1 MLKHIK
7 SIVLWMLIVLS
18 IGLSTLLWVV
28 PSPSMTDAELARYK
42 TPISFGQTM
51 ERKHLLIPEAIVVQH
66 QDGSQAMLDPLYL
79 TTFWDEQLSETLST
93 MISQMQEIKVNMVT
107 DHKDAE
113 RYRLSF
119 APGVTI
125 ADIFDLGRFR
135 QDEHERKL
143 SHIEFIRVS
152 HEQENGLIVRLSFD
166 DGHQE
171 EGWISDG
178 RSEYWLKLVPP
189 LSRWITVASISS
201 IIAEHSLQAP
211 SPDSARSSDP
221 SPPPSEGVSEGVS
234 NNNVNAKIEVDKA
247 YDGIPEKSLE
257 LPVYIDRFVAISTD
271 DAAEALFLDLSTM
284 RQVKERDGGRIFS
297 DGVRSLK
304 IMGDDRIMRYFSP
317 PLPQMRESTENHDAL
332 VSAVQF
338 INRHAG
344 WNGDERLVQRIVQHS
359 GETMIFRSAIDGYPL
374 DTEGDAL
381 SYYTIQV
388 ELKGGDVIA
397 YERSL
402 WRRISRDGDGRLKL
416 LSAAELMHAL
426 KEKVRNPI
434 IQTVRIAY
442 RAELTST
449 AGAIR
454 LVPGY
459 AITLVDGEMFFFS
472 GQAND
477 ETTS

>member
-1 MLKHIK
+1 
-7 SIVLWMLIVLS
+7 
-18 IGLSTLLWVV
+18 
-28 PSPSMTDAELARYK
+28 
-42 TPISFGQTM
+42 
-51 ERKHLLIPEAIVVQH
+51 
-66 QDGSQAMLDPLYL
+66 
-79 TTFWDEQLSETLST
+79 
-93 MISQMQEIKVNMVT
+93 
-107 DHKDAE
+107 
-113 RYRLSF
+113 
-119 APGVTI
+119 
-125 ADIFDLGRFR
+125 
-135 QDEHERKL
+135 
-143 SHIEFIRVS
+143 
-152 HEQENGLIVRLSFD
+152 
-166 DGHQE
+166 
-171 EGWISDG
+171 
-178 RSEYWLKLVPP
+178 
-189 LSRWITVASISS
+189 
-201 IIAEHSLQAP
+201 
-211 SPDSARSSDP
+211 
-221 SPPPSEGVSEGVS
+221 
-234 NNNVNAKIEVDKA
+234 
-247 YDGIPEKSLE
+247 IPEKSLE

-317 PLPQMRESTENHDAL
+317 PLPQMRESNENHDAF

-388 ELKGGDVIA
+388 ELKGEDVVA

-416 LSAAELMHAL
+416 LSAEELMHAL
-426 KEKVRNPI
+426 KERVRNPI
-434 IQTVRIAY
+434 IQNVRISY

-459 AITLVDGEMFFFS
+459 AITLVDGEKFFVS